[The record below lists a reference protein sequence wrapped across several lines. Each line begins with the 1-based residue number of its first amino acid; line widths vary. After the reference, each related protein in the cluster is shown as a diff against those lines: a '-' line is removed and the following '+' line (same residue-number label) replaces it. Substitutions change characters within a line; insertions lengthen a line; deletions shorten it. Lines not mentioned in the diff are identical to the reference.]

1 MKVFKSMMGAR
12 FDETLARV
20 KRTLS
25 GKQGLVSSALPWI
38 KPALIMSFG
47 AYLLATVASV
57 VGTHLLVEHLAPSAG
72 LTGESATA
80 IAAPARFNYFKFR
93 GVVLD
98 RHLFNSEGDFPNEQ
112 GAPKVAAPSE
122 KGCIA
127 SSLGLKLI
135 GTIIH
140 DNPEMSVATVVDK
153 NMKVTDVYRQGDAVI
168 DQPAI
173 VLAIEKGR
181 VVLDVSGSRE
191 CLEIS
196 STGQMASYG
205 NGESSKLPSEAAA
218 KKPVAEASPV
228 ATSGDMVVLK
238 NSYVE
243 QQLGEGFVKI
253 IQSARF
259 VPQIDEAGQAQGF
272 KIFSIKPGTLFRKIG
287 LKDDDIIHQVN
298 STSLKNVEQ
307 GFTLYQ
313 ALRDESQIII
323 GVERGGRPVT
333 VKVQIE

>member
-1 MKVFKSMMGAR
+1 MKAFKHVMGSA
-12 FDETLARV
+12 ARV
-20 KRTLS
+20 KRALS
-25 GKQGLVSSALPWI
+25 GKEGLVSSVVPLV
-38 KPALIMSFG
+38 KPAFMMVFA

-57 VGTHLLVEHLAPSAG
+57 VGIHFLVEHLSPAAD
-72 LTGESATA
+72 LTGESAA

-127 SSLGLKLI
+127 SSLDLKLI

-153 NMKVTDVYRQGDAVI
+153 SMKVTDVYRQGDAVI

-196 STGQMASYG
+196 STGQVASYG
-205 NGESSKLPSEAAA
+205 NGGSKFPSEAAA
-218 KKPVAEASPV
+218 KKPVASEATPV

-313 ALRDESQIII
+313 ALRDESEIVI